1 MRKTKRS
8 AEEQI
13 FRRPH
18 LGIYSQFGPLESGGS
33 LTLYYV

>member
-13 FRRPH
+13 FRRPR
-18 LGIYSQFGPLESGGS
+18 LGIYSQLGPLDSGGS

>member
-13 FRRPH
+13 FRRPR
-18 LGIYSQFGPLESGGS
+18 LGIYSPFGPLESGGS
-33 LTLYYV
+33 LTLNYV